1 MNKET
6 EVVETVEDVEKV
18 TAEPEEH
25 QEEPKDEKKY
35 TDADVDK
42 IINKKF
48 AKWKEEAEKAEK
60 EAEKLRKM
68 SMKLKNKLNALPN
81 WKHNS
86 IATDSK
92 KRLLRCYLKL
102 ESQPMKQCLT
112 LLYATTQKIHNS
124 QYSRSLAL

>member
-6 EVVETVEDVEKV
+6 EVVEVVEDVEKV
-18 TAEPEEH
+18 SAEPEEH

-68 SMKLKNKLNALPN
+68 NERQSMKLKNKLIALLS
-81 WKHNS
+81 WKLN
-86 IATDSK
+86 
-92 KRLLRCYLKL
+92 
-102 ESQPMKQCLT
+102 
-112 LLYATTQKIHNS
+112 
-124 QYSRSLAL
+124 